1 MNCFISL
8 LLCSLVINLCGGEGL
23 KSFDKNMNL
32 YDIEGT
38 VYPPDVMP
46 NSKKLLWLTDTKVYL
61 KGGCFIGFLRFVL
74 LHIYIITI
82 LVSCGFSP

>member
-8 LLCSLVINLCGGEGL
+8 LLYLLVINLCGGEG
-23 KSFDKNMNL
+23 KNMNL

-61 KGGCFIGFLRFVL
+61 KGGYYIGFLRFVL
-74 LHIYIITI
+74 LHIYVITI
-82 LVSCGFSP
+82 LVPCGFSP